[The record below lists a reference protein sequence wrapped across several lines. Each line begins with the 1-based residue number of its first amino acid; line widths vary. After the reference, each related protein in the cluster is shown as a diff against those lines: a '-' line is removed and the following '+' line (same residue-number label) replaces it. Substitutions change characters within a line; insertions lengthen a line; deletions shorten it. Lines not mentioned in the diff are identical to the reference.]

1 VGAVAQKTMFVA
13 TWYFREIEKPSC
25 HRLIDLQLVAAVH

>member
-13 TWYFREIEKPSC
+13 TWYFREIE
-25 HRLIDLQLVAAVH
+25 QT